1 MTEPPVELS
10 VGDLG
15 ELADP
20 TRRRDPLELG
30 DEDPERLRAW
40 LRRMVLIRRTEQ
52 VIGDLVSE
60 GEIQCPCHL
69 AIGQEACSV
78 GVATAVDPDRDRV
91 FGGHRSHA
99 QYLALGGEVDGL
111 LAEVFGKTTGCS
123 GGMGGSM
130 HLTAPERGLAGT
142 VPIVGATV
150 PIAAGAAWAAK
161 MDGDGG
167 VGVSFFGDGATEE
180 GVVQETLNLASKHE
194 LPVVFACE
202 NNMFSSHLHIGLRQP
217 SDGVSRFAEA
227 HRMPHRRVDGND
239 VVAVARVA
247 REAIGRAREG
257 GGPTFLEMVT
267 YRWRGHVG
275 PREDLDVGV
284 RRSGDL
290 PAWKERDPVRR
301 LAEALRERGELEEGA
316 LEAMEVEADGTVR
329 RAVERAREAPHPDAD
344 ATTRFLYTDR
354 IAGEGGTGE
363 GSRGAE
369 DDAPDA
375 AGGAGETVRLSYGKA
390 IRAAHVHLLERHPE
404 VFVLGQGLWSPW
416 YVGDSM
422 TELEVAYGKD
432 RVVDTPVSEQACTGA
447 AVGAAVAGRRPI
459 VVHPRMDFMVLA
471 SDQIV
476 SQAAKWS
483 SMFAREG
490 SVPVVIRGIINRGG
504 EQGAQHSQAL
514 HAWYAHVPGL
524 RVVMPWSVAD
534 ARDLLVSA
542 VLSDDPVLYVDDRW
556 LYQDEDEI
564 PAEPDPE
571 AILRGARVVRPGG
584 DVTLAAA
591 GYSTSLALEAAG
603 RLAEE
608 GIEAEVVDLRV
619 LNPLDRETVGRS
631 VRKTGRLVAVDGGW
645 SSCGMAA
652 EVIAAVTERLS
663 PAELEASPAR
673 VTLQDAPAPTS
684 GPLEEA
690 YYPDAS
696 DVAAAARRQVGSG
709 TGREGA

>member
-20 TRRRDPLELG
+20 ARRRDPLELG
-30 DEDPERLRAW
+30 DEDAGTLRAW
-40 LRRMVLIRRTEQ
+40 LRRMILIRRTEE
-52 VIGDLVSE
+52 VVGDLVAE

-78 GVATAVDPDRDRV
+78 GVASAVDPERDRV

-111 LAEVFGKTTGCS
+111 LAEVFGKATGCS

-202 NNMFSSHLHIGLRQP
+202 NNLFSSHLHIGLRQP

-227 HRMPHRRVDGND
+227 HRLPHRRVDGND

-247 REAIGRAREG
+247 REAIARAREG

-301 LAEALRERGELEEGA
+301 LAEALRARGELDEGA
-316 LEAMEVEADGTVR
+316 VEAMGEEAEASVR
-329 RAVERAREAPHPDAD
+329 RAVDRAREAPYPDAD
-344 ATTRFLYTDR
+344 ATTRYLYTDR
-354 IAGEGGTGE
+354 IAGDGGGGE
-363 GSRGAE
+363 AGPGGDGA
-369 DDAPDA
+369 D
-375 AGGAGETVRLSYGKA
+375 ETVRTTYGKA
-390 IRAAHVHLLERHPE
+390 IRAAHAHLLDGHPE

-422 TELEVAYGKD
+422 TELEVEYGKD

-556 LYQDEDEI
+556 LYQEEAEI
-564 PAEPDPE
+564 PAEPDPR
-571 AILRGARVVRPGG
+571 AVFRGARVVRSGS

-591 GYSTSLALEAAG
+591 GYSTSLALEAADE
-603 RLAEE
+603 LAAD

-619 LNPLDRETVGRS
+619 LNPLDRDTVAASVGR
-631 VRKTGRLVAVDGGW
+631 TGRLVAVDGGW
-645 SSCGMAA
+645 SSCGLAA
-652 EVIAAVTERLS
+652 EVIAAAAERLE
-663 PAELEASPAR
+663 PGELAAPPAR

-696 DVAAAARRQVGSG
+696 DVSAAARRTLEGGAGRSG
-709 TGREGA
+709 P